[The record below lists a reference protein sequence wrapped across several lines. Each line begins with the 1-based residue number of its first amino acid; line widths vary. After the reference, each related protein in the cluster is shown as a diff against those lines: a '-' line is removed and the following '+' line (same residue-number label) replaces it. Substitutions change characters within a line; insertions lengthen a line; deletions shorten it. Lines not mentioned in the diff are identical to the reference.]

1 MRHLVISWQSFRG
14 LYLCALVSWLLS
26 WICRKEEM
34 EETESQSIGVP
45 GLWHCLGCS
54 VWCVH
59 VPEWPCEGTLRGQWV
74 LIAVCAPGL
83 CTWEDGV
90 RWELKGRV

>member
-1 MRHLVISWQSFRG
+1 
-14 LYLCALVSWLLS
+14 
-26 WICRKEEM
+26 M

-54 VWCVH
+54 IWCVH
-59 VPEWPCEGTLRGQWV
+59 VPEWPCEGSLRGQWV